1 MAKAARAGAG
11 TKPTASGERRDV
23 GFPLAMAAII
33 VLGVILVVFARQ
45 TRDASALTPSFGD
58 HWHSAYAIY
67 DCTTE
72 SFLPNLEDPQ
82 IANPG
87 IHTHGDGVMH
97 IHPSGSNATGRN
109 ATLEVFLDAT
119 RTSINNDTEMTF
131 PNREALTE
139 VGATCNG
146 EPAVLQVARFAPGGT
161 TPIEVITEDLNG
173 FRFEANQESITIAL
187 APIDSDIPAPPEANL
202 DSAAADSGSILETD
216 GLNDLDLGDLSPG
229 DGTIGVDEEGN
240 IVDADGNILVPAD
253 AVGSS
258 AEDPVDAGDTPEE
271 TE

>member
-1 MAKAARAGAG
+1 
-11 TKPTASGERRDV
+11 
-23 GFPLAMAAII
+23 MAAII

-58 HWHSAYAIY
+58 HWHSAYGIY

-72 SFLPNLEDPQ
+72 SFLPNLEDPG
-82 IANPG
+82 ISNPG

-119 RTSINNDTEMTF
+119 RTSINNDAEMTF
-131 PNREALTE
+131 PNREALVEEGT
-139 VGATCNG
+139 TCNG
-146 EPAVLQVARFAPGGT
+146 EPAVLQVARFAPGAT

-187 APIDSDIPAPPEANL
+187 APIGSDIPAPPEGNL
-202 DSAAADSGSILETD
+202 DTAAADSGHILETD
-216 GLNDLDLGDLSPG
+216 GLNDLDLGDLGTG
-229 DGTIGVDEEGN
+229 DGTIGVDEDGN

-253 AVGSS
+253 AVGTST
-258 AEDPVDAGDTPEE
+258 EDPVDAGDTPEANRVTTPFE
-271 TE
+271 VMSWRSAAHSASPRARAQH